1 MDKSDDKPWDN
12 SLRGLI
18 HASPQAFVSLV
29 VGNAH
34 FKRELPHKLKTWKQ
48 EVDGLLDVVHQGQE
62 MLVHFEFQTYHDPTM
77 AERLLRYNVLIRSEY
92 SQPVLSCVIYLLRD
106 GNAAVSPL
114 CWTVPTGQE
123 VLQFHYESIEVGK
136 WSPDELLQRSE
147 AGLLPLL
154 PLTKGGTSREVT
166 ERMFAD
172 LEAAGRP
179 ELLSIGATVAS
190 LMFSREN
197 PAGLEWLHRRLRDM
211 HDLLRESPYYQ
222 EILQEGLAEGLE
234 KGLEKGREEE
244 RREQLGGLRQTV
256 IDIVL
261 ERFPKMVRLARKQVA
276 FVEDPAILRHV
287 IVKMSIAQTAEEAKQ
302 HLLRIDEEEM

>member
-1 MDKSDDKPWDN
+1 
-12 SLRGLI
+12 
-18 HASPQAFVSLV
+18 
-29 VGNAH
+29 
-34 FKRELPHKLKTWKQ
+34 
-48 EVDGLLDVVHQGQE
+48 
-62 MLVHFEFQTYHDPTM
+62 
-77 AERLLRYNVLIRSEY
+77 
-92 SQPVLSCVIYLLRD
+92 
-106 GNAAVSPL
+106 
-114 CWTVPTGQE
+114 
-123 VLQFHYESIEVGK
+123 
-136 WSPDELLQRSE
+136 
-147 AGLLPLL
+147 
-154 PLTKGGTSREVT
+154 
-166 ERMFAD
+166 
-172 LEAAGRP
+172 
-179 ELLSIGATVAS
+179 
-190 LMFSREN
+190 
-197 PAGLEWLHRRLRDM
+197 M